1 MIGGRRGRV
10 ALLVLA
16 ATGLIA
22 AGCGGDDE
30 GDDSGADTTTA
41 LEVSGGEEA
50 AALYEEIA
58 DLSDEAQIERVGEAW
73 AEPFAEGDEAM
84 CAYLHPDLAP
94 EACKEAGYLDGSLTN
109 GSELQESFAGTTVE
123 KVDVRGDT
131 AIAEFSNGDQVKLMT
146 DPDGAWKVVET
157 ARAASSGSD
166 QIVQPE
172 F

>member
-1 MIGGRRGRV
+1 MIGGRRGRI

-16 ATGLIA
+16 ATGLIS

-30 GDDSGADTTTA
+30 NEEFGPDTSTA
-41 LEVSGGEEA
+41 PAVSGGVKA

-58 DLSDEAQIERVGEAW
+58 DLSDEEQIARVGEAW
-73 AEPFAEGDEAM
+73 AEPFGEENETM

-94 EACKEAGYLDGSLTN
+94 EACKEAHYLDGSLTN
-109 GSELQESFAGTTVE
+109 GSELQASFAGATVE

-131 AIAEFSNGDQVKLMT
+131 AIAEFSNGNQVKLMT

-166 QIVQPE
+166 EIVQPE

>member
-1 MIGGRRGRV
+1 MVGGRV
-10 ALLVLA
+10 ALVVLA
-16 ATGLIA
+16 SAAGLIA
-22 AGCGGDDE
+22 GGCGGDDE
-30 GDDSGADTTTA
+30 GDDSGEGTTAA

-58 DLSDEAQIERVGEAW
+58 DLSDEEQIERVGEAW
-73 AEPFAEGDEAM
+73 AEPFAKGDEAM

-94 EACKEAGYLDGSLTN
+94 EACKEAGYLEGSLTN
-109 GSELQESFAGTTVE
+109 GSELQESFAGTTVNS
-123 KVDVRGDT
+123 VDVRGDT
-131 AIAEFSNGDQVKLMT
+131 AIAEFSNDKQVKLMT

-166 QIVQPE
+166 QVVQPA